1 MRDHLRIPLLLALS
15 LPGILGSTSLTAQ
28 ARPEASGQDRDEPQD
43 DENYQGEAPE
53 RYARVRAL
61 EGDVRI
67 RKGELDEELS
77 RGTPIGE
84 GDVLES
90 KGRGVVQL
98 LDGTRIAFA
107 GATRFTVAALF
118 KDAKGE
124 RQVLLRLDYGRL
136 RVTLGGESEA
146 KFRIDTPS
154 GQVTCFDKG
163 SFSVETERDH
173 TLRVKVHAGRVTVRN
188 ERDEARI
195 SGGERITVY
204 GTQDRLDRVRDFN
217 TYEEDEFDRWSDRT
231 GTARRGQSWE
241 RVPAELRHYS
251 DDLDENGEWV
261 NSPEYGWVWRPAVTD
276 QEWRPYWR
284 GRWAAYPGGMT
295 WVSDE
300 PWGYMTY
307 HHGRWSWGVGLGWY
321 WIPGVNY
328 SPAWVAWRYYD
339 GNCGWAPLNYY
350 NAPCDWG
357 YGAWHG
363 YGAWNVVSINH
374 ITVYNVGSHCYRDR
388 QVIGAFRPT
397 GTSTWAGGRST
408 TPPWTRTPLMARPTE
423 VRSAAT
429 FQRVFQRDEG
439 RSRLQAYDQQ
449 ARATTGRSILRRVPS
464 PANPAGNG
472 SGVTPG
478 RPTNRVPFE
487 DRSPQQSTERTRG
500 WLKPADRGVE
510 RPVDRP
516 RDLGPGRETSPRQ
529 DRPVERPVDRPRDLN
544 PGRETNPR
552 QDRPMDRPVDRPRDL
567 GPGRETNPRQDRPMD
582 RPVDRP
588 RDLNP
593 GRETSPRQDRPVERP
608 VDRPRDFDREP
619 SRERRSDPPRERQE
633 ERPRREESRPAPREE
648 RAPAPRQES
657 RPAPAPA
664 PRPEPAP
671 RREGRGRQ

>member
-1 MRDHLRIPLLLALS
+1 MRDHLRIPAILALS
-15 LPGILGSTSLTAQ
+15 LPGIISSVHLA
-28 ARPEASGQDRDEPQD
+28 AQDREEPR
-43 DENYQGEAPE
+43 EEETYQGEAPE

-61 EGDVRI
+61 EGSVRI

-90 KGRGVVQL
+90 RGRGVVQL

-136 RVTLGGESEA
+136 RINLGGESEA

-163 SFSVETERDH
+163 TFSVEAERDH

-188 ERDEARI
+188 ERDETRI

-204 GTQDRLDRVRDFN
+204 GAQDRLDRVRDFN
-217 TYEEDEFDRWSDRT
+217 TYDEDEFDRWSDRSVAT
-231 GTARRGQSWE
+231 RRGQSWD
-241 RVPAELRHYS
+241 RVPGELRHYS
-251 DDLDENGEWV
+251 DELDENGEWV

-307 HHGRWSWGVGLGWY
+307 HHGRWSWGAGLGWY

-328 SPAWVAWRYYD
+328 SPAWVAWRYNG

-363 YGAWNVVSINH
+363 YGAWNVVSINQ
-374 ITVYNVGSHCYRDR
+374 ITVINVGNHCYRDR
-388 QVIGAFRPT
+388 QAISSFHPSGS
-397 GTSTWAGGRST
+397 STWAGGRST
-408 TPPWTRTPLMARPTE
+408 VPAWSRTPLMARPTE
-423 VRSAAT
+423 LRDPAA
-429 FQRVFQRDEG
+429 FQRVFHRDET
-439 RSRLQAYDQQ
+439 RTRLAAYDQQ
-449 ARATTGRSILRRVPS
+449 ARSTTGRSIIRRDPS
-464 PANPAGNG
+464 PANPAGNT
-472 SGVTPG
+472 GVVPPG
-478 RPTNRVPFE
+478 RVHPEGRVPFE
-487 DRSPQQSTERTRG
+487 DRTQQQSPERTRG
-500 WLKPADRGVE
+500 WLKPADRVAE

-516 RDLGPGRETSPRQ
+516 RDTTPHIERPADRPMDRSRDAAPGRDANPRI
-529 DRPVERPVDRPRDLN
+529 ERPVDRPMDR
-544 PGRETNPR
+544 PREVNPR
-552 QDRPMDRPVDRPRDL
+552 TERPVDRPMDRPREAERDS
-567 GPGRETNPRQDRPMD
+567 T
-582 RPVDRP
+582 
-588 RDLNP
+588 
-593 GRETSPRQDRPVERP
+593 
-608 VDRPRDFDREP
+608 
-619 SRERRSDPPRERQE
+619 RERRSDPPRERQE
-633 ERPRREESRPAPREE
+633 ERTRREESRPAPREE
-648 RAPAPRQES
+648 RPAPRQES
-657 RPAPAPA
+657 RPAPAA
-664 PRPEPAP
+664 PRPEPP
-671 RREGRGRQ
+671 RRESRGRN